1 MATDKGKETR
11 KMMLYVGGA
20 AAVVAL
26 LGGYWLFGSSD
37 EPATGGSQVK
47 AQGLEGKTGREKLM
61 IPNTTSC

>member
-37 EPATGGSQVK
+37 EPARPRGWK
-47 AQGLEGKTGREKLM
+47 GKLAGKKLM

>member
-47 AQGLEGKTGREKLM
+47 GHCCK
-61 IPNTTSC
+61 

>member
-26 LGGYWLFGSSD
+26 LGGYCCLAHQMSRQRAVAG
-37 EPATGGSQVK
+37 
-47 AQGLEGKTGREKLM
+47 EGPGAGRENWQGKLM

>member
-47 AQGLEGKTGREKLM
+47 AQGWKGKLAGKKLM

>member
-26 LGGYWLFGSSD
+26 LEG
-37 EPATGGSQVK
+37 TGCLAHQMSRQR
-47 AQGLEGKTGREKLM
+47 AGRR
-61 IPNTTSC
+61 